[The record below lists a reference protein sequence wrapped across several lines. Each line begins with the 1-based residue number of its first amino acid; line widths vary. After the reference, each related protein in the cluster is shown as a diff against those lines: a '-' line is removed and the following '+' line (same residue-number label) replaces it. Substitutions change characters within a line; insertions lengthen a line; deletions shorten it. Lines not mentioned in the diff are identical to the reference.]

1 MSNYSLSVCL
11 TDLQGAQV
19 QANAEG
25 KQFVLIPIETADL
38 FLSNSGKVYMNLA
51 MWAKRNGA
59 DQYGKTHGIKLS
71 ASQALRQRIGD
82 EAVKNLPFIGS
93 AKEIVPKNQGGYQQP
108 QNQPVYQQT
117 APQGYAQPSY
127 PQSSAPQNNNPFAQS
142 NDEMPF

>member
-1 MSNYSLSVCL
+1 M

-19 QANAEG
+19 QTNQNG
-25 KQFVLIPIETADL
+25 KQFLYIPIEDADL
-38 FLSNSGKVYMNLA
+38 FLSDKGKVYINLA
-51 MWAKRNGA
+51 MWAKRNGV

-71 ASQALRQRIGD
+71 PSQAYRQRIGD

-117 APQGYAQPSY
+117 APRGYQQPQY
-127 PQSSAPQNNNPFAQS
+127 PQNPAPQSNPFAS
-142 NDEMPF
+142 TDDNMLF